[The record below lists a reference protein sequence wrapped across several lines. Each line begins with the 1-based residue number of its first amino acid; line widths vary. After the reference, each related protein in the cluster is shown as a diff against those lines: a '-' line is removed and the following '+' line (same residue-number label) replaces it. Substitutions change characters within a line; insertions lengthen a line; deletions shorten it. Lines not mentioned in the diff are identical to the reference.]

1 MEREWKLGIDLSA
14 FDNIFDEITFDEV
27 IKTIHC
33 NCENI
38 TPQTVKEEFHKIMKL
53 RLVDAH
59 DLLERNIDEIIA
71 IASEGR
77 N

>member
-14 FDNIFDEITFDEV
+14 FDNILDEITFDEV
-27 IKTIHC
+27 IETIHC

-53 RLVDAH
+53 RLADAH